1 MPPVASTTAAI
12 DAKVARRQFFACTT
26 ALPIRAAHSWRLR
39 REGVSSGPLGLHWVV
54 IGSSLR
60 GGFQAPALGA
70 GPAGGDALPIA
81 LKTSDGSA
89 AGGAPADAPRG
100 EPLAPG
106 VAAP

>member
-1 MPPVASTTAAI
+1 MPPVARKTADI
-12 DAKVARRQFFACTT
+12 EAKVARRQFFACTR
-26 ALPIRAAHSWRLR
+26 ALPIRASHSWRAR
-39 REGVSSGPLGLHWVV
+39 RYGVSSGPSGLHWCV
-54 IGSSLR
+54 IGPALR

-106 VAAP
+106 VA